1 MINDFNILEILV
13 CVTIIISWQQV
24 YFLSYLEGTFK
35 TEYVCPTTTGAKHML
50 IKYMEKFILCVQ
62 FPLLQFI

>member
-35 TEYVCPTTTGAKHML
+35 TEFVCPTTTGAKHM
-50 IKYMEKFILCVQ
+50 EKFILCMQ